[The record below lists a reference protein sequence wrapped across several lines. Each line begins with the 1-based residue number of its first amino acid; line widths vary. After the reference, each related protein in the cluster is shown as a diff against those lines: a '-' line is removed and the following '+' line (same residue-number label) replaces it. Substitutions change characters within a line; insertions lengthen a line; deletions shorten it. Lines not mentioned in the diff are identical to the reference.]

1 MRAAVVHDNPQG
13 TWQFMSTRMLTNP
26 GARHTIS
33 DDFESHFFVLM
44 WTALHWVQHDQAGN
58 IDMEYIFDQQA
69 SYGGISKG
77 GAGKVS
83 MYASRDS
90 ELHKVEFSCKPFND
104 LFWALWRLFSKYFVK
119 RREADTDEEPG
130 K

>member
-1 MRAAVVHDNPQG
+1 MRAAVVYDDSQG

-44 WTALHWVQHDQAGN
+44 WTALHWVKHDQAGN
-58 IDMEYIFDQQA
+58 IDMEYIFDQQV

-77 GAGKVS
+77 GAGKLS
-83 MYASRDS
+83 MYASRNS
-90 ELHKVEFSCKPFND
+90 ELHKVEFACKPFNG
-104 LFWALWRLFSKYFVK
+104 LFWALWRLFSEHLG
-119 RREADTDEEPG
+119 RSRGAARDEAPG